1 MVVAI
6 SVVIIIA
13 VVAVFA
19 ISFRPNPTT
28 HRFTIA
34 EGTGAALEQKLT
46 PPNPIPTDLT
56 VKVGDTLEITNNDV
70 VGHSYAFLVL
80 RPGETGRYTFQNP
93 GTFTGACTV
102 GDHEEVTI
110 TVRE

>member
-1 MVVAI
+1 MVAMI
-6 SVVIIIA
+6 SVI
-13 VVAVFA
+13 VAVAVAAVFVIA
-19 ISFRPNPTT
+19 FRPNPTT
-28 HRFTIA
+28 HRFTISN
-34 EGTGAALEQKLT
+34 GTGAALEQKIT
-46 PPNPIPTDLT
+46 PPNPIPTDIT
-56 VKVGDTLEITNNDV
+56 VRVGDTLEITNNDV

-80 RPGETGRYTFQNP
+80 RPGETGRYTFHNA